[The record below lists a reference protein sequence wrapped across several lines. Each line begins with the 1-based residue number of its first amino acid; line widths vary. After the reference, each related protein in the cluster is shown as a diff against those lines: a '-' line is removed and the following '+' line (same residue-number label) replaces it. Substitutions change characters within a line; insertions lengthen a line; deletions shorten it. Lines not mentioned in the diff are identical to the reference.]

1 MRKILFLL
9 ILPLLGY
16 SQSEALEMKSNT
28 EGFSLGLTGNTLGWS
43 STFFTV
49 LDDLEPSGYGLGL
62 EAGYGFTQRLELI
75 ARFDYSSLAIEN
87 SWDYFDFSNLDL
99 MARFNMGSTTRK
111 FRPYF
116 ELGAGRQAM
125 NVSPLLL
132 NNEVVSYELSG
143 VGIAYGA
150 GLNFFITRH
159 LLATLNASGTLG
171 KMQKFTVNESEPI
184 LEVADV
190 NNFRIRLGM
199 RFYFK
204 DL

>member
-1 MRKILFLL
+1 MRKILIFF
-9 ILPLLGY
+9 ILPILGFGQ
-16 SQSEALEMKSNT
+16 SQALEMKSNT

-43 STFFTV
+43 SEFFTV
-49 LDDLEPSGYGLGL
+49 LDDSEPTGYGLGL
-62 EAGYGFTQRLELI
+62 EAGYGFTQRLEFI
-75 ARFDYSSLAIEN
+75 ARFDYSSLTIEN
-87 SWDYFDFSNLDL
+87 TWDYFDFTNLDL
-99 MARFNMGSTTRK
+99 VARFNLGSTTRR

-116 ELGAGRQAM
+116 EVGAGRQAM
-125 NVSPLLL
+125 DISPLLL

-159 LLATLNASGTLG
+159 LLATLNASGTSG
-171 KMQKFTVNESEPI
+171 KMQKFTINETEPI
-184 LEVADV
+184 DDVADM